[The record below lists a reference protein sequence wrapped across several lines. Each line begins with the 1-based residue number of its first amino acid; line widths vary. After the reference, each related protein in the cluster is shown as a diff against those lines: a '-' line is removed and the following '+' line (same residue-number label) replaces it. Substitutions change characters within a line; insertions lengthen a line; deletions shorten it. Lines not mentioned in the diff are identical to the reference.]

1 MTRNSKLV
9 SILVALAITGCTT
22 VREAELPP
30 RLALPSSFTPTG
42 DTSVSAFALQD
53 FFTDEKLQRLMDT
66 ALANNFDLKA
76 AVQRVEIARAN
87 TRIADAARFPQVAA
101 VAGVGMDKFGRYT
114 LNGVGNYDTNLSP
127 NIDKNRKIPDP
138 TPDYFIGFRSSW
150 EIDIWGKLKDRS
162 RAAYAR
168 YLASQKG
175 RQWLATQIV
184 TEVARLY
191 YDLQALDQQ
200 QKIIQ
205 KNIALQNRG
214 LEVVEAQM
222 EGGRAT
228 ALAVRQFQAQILN
241 TRGTEVEIAQ
251 AIVRT
256 ENELNNLLGRLP
268 VPIERDSAIRSAVV
282 PPGIRA
288 GIPAEILLRRP
299 DIQQAELELLA
310 AKADISAAR
319 KAFLPSLSL
328 TPYLGLNA
336 FKLPL
341 LFSGGSLAAG
351 AASSLAAPIINRG
364 AMISGIN
371 MANAEQVNAFYNYQK
386 NIVHGFQEIVT
397 HLKSIENLKKA
408 HALKTQEAATLTE
421 AVSTA
426 NDLYLAGYA
435 SYLEVIV
442 AQGSVLQAEMEQTK
456 LKREIFDAVINLY
469 RSLGGNTR

>member
-1 MTRNSKLV
+1 MTRTNKLV
-9 SILVALAITGCTT
+9 SILIAAAITGCST

-30 RLALPSSFTPTG
+30 RLQLPSSFTANG
-42 DTSVSAFALQD
+42 DTAVTAFALRD

-66 ALANNFDLKA
+66 ALANNYDLKA
-76 AVQRVEIARAN
+76 AVQRVEMARAN

-101 VAGVGMDKFGRYT
+101 VAGLGVDRFGRYT
-114 LNGVGNYDTNLSP
+114 MNGVGNYDTNLSP
-127 NIDKNRKIPDP
+127 NIDKNRKIPNP

-175 RQWLATQIV
+175 QQWLATQIV

-205 KNIALQNRG
+205 KNITLQNRG
-214 LEVVEAQM
+214 LEVVQAQM

-241 TRGTEVEIAQ
+241 TKGTEVDIMQ

-268 VPIERDSAIRSAVV
+268 ATIERDSAIRSSII
-282 PPGIRA
+282 PPKISA
-288 GIPAEILLRRP
+288 GIPSEILLRRP

-328 TPYLGLNA
+328 NPYIGLNA

-341 LFSGGSLAAG
+341 LFSGGSVAAG
-351 AASSLAAPIINRG
+351 AASSLAAPIINR
-364 AMISGIN
+364 AAIIN
-371 MANAEQVNAFYNYQK
+371 GVNLANAEQVNAFYNYQK
-386 NIVHGFQEIVT
+386 GIVQGFQEIVT
-397 HLKSIENLKKA
+397 HLKGIENLKKA
-408 HALKTQEAATLTE
+408 HELKAQEVATLTE

-442 AQGSVLQAEMEQTK
+442 AQGSVLQAEMEQTN
-456 LKREIFDAVINLY
+456 LKREIFNSVINLY
-469 RSLGGNTR
+469 RSIGGISR

>member
-1 MTRNSKLV
+1 MTRNRKLV
-9 SILVALAITGCTT
+9 SILAAAVITGCST

-30 RLALPSSFTPTG
+30 RLQLPSTFTTSG
-42 DTSVSAFALQD
+42 DTTVTAFALQD
-53 FFTDEKLQRLMDT
+53 FFTDAKLQRLIDT
-66 ALANNFDLKA
+66 ALANNYDLKA
-76 AVQRVEIARAN
+76 SVQRVEMARAN

-101 VAGVGMDKFGRYT
+101 VAGIGVDKFGRYT
-114 LNGVGNYDTNLSP
+114 MNGVGNYDTNLSP
-127 NIDKNRKIPDP
+127 NIDKNRKIPNP

-214 LEVVEAQM
+214 LEVVEAQI

-241 TRGTEVEIAQ
+241 TKGTEVEIAQ

-256 ENELNNLLGRLP
+256 ENELNNLLGRFP
-268 VPIERDSAIRSAVV
+268 SPIDRDSAISAKAV
-282 PPGIRA
+282 PPKIGA
-288 GIPAEILLRRP
+288 GIPSEVLLRRP

-310 AKADISAAR
+310 TNADISAAR

-328 TPYLGLNA
+328 NPYIGLNA
-336 FKLPL
+336 FKAPM
-341 LFSGGSLAAG
+341 LFSGGSVAAG
-351 AASSLAAPIINRG
+351 AASALAAPVINRG
-364 AMISGIN
+364 AIISSVNI
-371 MANAEQVNAFYNYQK
+371 ANAEQVNAFYNYHK
-386 NIVHGFQEIVT
+386 NIVHGFQEIIT

-408 HALKTQEAATLTE
+408 HDLKREEVATLME

-442 AQGSVLQAEMEQTK
+442 AQGSVLQSEMEQTN
-456 LKREIFDAVINLY
+456 LKREIFNSVIHLY
-469 RSLGGNTR
+469 RSMGGTIK